1 MIARENQYATNA
13 SEESQM
19 VSYSWSYT
27 FHSAVLPFLLCSHL
41 YLQCCI
47 PCWSGAEASKKHGN
61 APEEENSFVQII
73 RLRIKAEDDLTLVR
87 PWRW

>member
-1 MIARENQYATNA
+1 MTLARCTTLLGQLLQTGSQTCGDRGDSPIFPPHIIARENQYATNA

-47 PCWSGAEASKKHGN
+47 PC
-61 APEEENSFVQII
+61 
-73 RLRIKAEDDLTLVR
+73 
-87 PWRW
+87 